1 MDPRYKFVLNP
12 ETGEIFNA
20 TEDLIKH
27 MVKLRLTPCPL
38 ELLRTKRPDLF
49 PAEPV
54 CQPIYPT
61 AAEVALAADMNVR
74 ILPEDAVVMPA
85 VAVPTEDEE
94 EYLPAQEEEAAD
106 PDLGA
111 VMDPN
116 RLTLLVEAI
125 STLDPATGFTKDGL
139 PIPGKLAKAIGSRVT
154 TGERDM
160 AWIEYQHQS
169 K

>member
-49 PAEPV
+49 PAEV
-54 CQPIYPT
+54 VEHVHVGQPTTYPT
-61 AAEVALAADMNVR
+61 ATEVALAAEQNVR
-74 ILPEDAVVMPA
+74 VLPA

-94 EYLPAQEEEAAD
+94 EYLPAQEGEITD

-125 STLDPATGFTKDGL
+125 SALDPATGFTKDGL

-154 TGERDM
+154 TSERDM